1 MSNIFVTE
9 EFGGSI
15 DIGTDLVTSLGR
27 EDAFRAKLP
36 V

>member
-1 MSNIFVTE
+1 MNNICVTGE
-9 EFGGSI
+9 LGGSI